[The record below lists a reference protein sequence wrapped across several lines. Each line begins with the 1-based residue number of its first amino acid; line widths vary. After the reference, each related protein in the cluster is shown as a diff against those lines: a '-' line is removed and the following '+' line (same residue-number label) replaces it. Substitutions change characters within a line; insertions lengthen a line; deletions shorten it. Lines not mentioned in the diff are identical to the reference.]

1 VDDRLYGN
9 VAETLLEVIGE
20 FSDKRKCLMRFG
32 HNPELTELAHRLS
45 NEVTQ
50 MRNVRGCTVYVRV
63 EVMVDNRSGKASE
76 SRPRLG

>member
-32 HNPELTELAHRLS
+32 HNP
-45 NEVTQ
+45 
-50 MRNVRGCTVYVRV
+50 
-63 EVMVDNRSGKASE
+63 
-76 SRPRLG
+76 